1 MNPSRIAI
9 LLLLAVSTS
18 PLPAGPGGQGLEL
31 DIPGTLAQSWQ
42 RILTKHP
49 LPEGFEIEDP
59 AFGGR
64 LSMKL
69 VREGEALGPG
79 TWKIVERTFY
89 APVGRL
95 GEGDRGTGEILP
107 LELIRL
113 PLVALPVNGL
123 FPDQPGY
130 PLVEEIALGIESS
143 DSVVLAWYESVAE
156 APPLGQAR
164 AILWI
169 GAVGDIMPARGV
181 DALLQ
186 GTGGLEQVF
195 GDTLPLLKSCGILLG
210 NLEGA
215 ATRRG
220 EKATKTYTF
229 RFDPAALTKLVEAGF
244 THLSLA
250 NNHSFD
256 FGETGFLDTLEALE
270 RVGIAAPGAGRNI
283 VEAWSARETM
293 AAGTTVRV
301 LSFGAY
307 PVDRMGFDG
316 RRAAK
321 ATVTRPGIL
330 WLDEESVAAA
340 ALRFGPDSFDIAMV
354 HGGEEWSSE
363 PTAGQRKLY
372 RRLIDAGADL
382 VVGSHPHV
390 LQGMEAAGG
399 GLIAY
404 SLGNFLFPGME
415 GTKGGEDSAILR
427 IGVYRGAIRYVQA
440 HPVRISGASVRRK
453 VAEPASAGVPPMG
466 VPPMG
471 VP

>member
-1 MNPSRIAI
+1 MLI
-9 LLLLAVSTS
+9 LLLLAVWTS
-18 PLPAGPGGQGLEL
+18 PLAAGPGDQGLEL
-31 DIPGTLAQSWQ
+31 AIPETLAPSWQ
-42 RILTKHP
+42 RILADHP
-49 LPEGFEIEDP
+49 LPDGLEIVDQ
-59 AFGGR
+59 AGGGR

-69 VREGEALGPG
+69 VRGGAAPGSG
-79 TWKIVERTFY
+79 TWKMVERTFF

-95 GEGDRGTGEILP
+95 GEADRGMGATLP
-107 LELIRL
+107 LEQIRL
-113 PLVALPVNGL
+113 PLVALPVDGL

-130 PLVEEIALGIESS
+130 PLVEEVALGIESS
-143 DSVVLAWYESVAE
+143 DPSVIAWYESIAE

-186 GTGGLEQVF
+186 RPDGLERVF
-195 GDTLPLLKSCGILLG
+195 GDTLPLLASCGILLG

-220 EKATKTYTF
+220 EKAAKTYTF
-229 RFDPAALTKLVEAGF
+229 RFDPAALAKLAEAGF

-256 FGETGFLDTLEALE
+256 FGEAGFLDTLEALE
-270 RVGIAAPGAGRNI
+270 RVGIAAPGAGRNLA
-283 VEAWSARETM
+283 EARSATEIA
-293 AAGTTVRV
+293 AAGMTVRV

-316 RRAAK
+316 RRTATATAA
-321 ATVTRPGIL
+321 RPGIL
-330 WLDEESVAAA
+330 WLDEESLAAA
-340 ALRFGPDSFDIAMV
+340 ALQLGPDSFDIAMV

-363 PTAGQRKLY
+363 PTAGQKRLY

-390 LQGMEAAGG
+390 LQGTEAAGG

-427 IGVYRGAIRYVQA
+427 VGVYRGAIRYVQA
-440 HPVRISGASVRRK
+440 YPVWLSGTTVRRQ
-453 VAEPASAGVPPMG
+453 VAEPAPSGVPPMG
-466 VPPMG
+466 VP
-471 VP
+471 